1 MRVAGIPLGVGG
13 LELYGWDITTTSTSY
28 TIVDDVTGF
37 TLRTD
42 ETNASAVVAVKR
54 EKYIGSHSM
63 TGKFTSSNIITANT
77 ISSGITLIFF
87 VNCYDSANNYLDRV
101 GFFVVFTNIGAPV
114 LINNYGATGNSTF
127 AAHRISNQ
135 VIGAA
140 LDTALTYT
148 LTADTATKQWGWT
161 CSDGYSVDGD
171 ALIGQLHASTAYIRF
186 SVYEQINTGV
196 TGIAEL
202 TAISFT

>member
-63 TGKFTSSNIITANT
+63 TGKFTSSNLITANT
-77 ISSGITLIFF
+77 TASGISLIFF
-87 VNCYDSANNYLDRV
+87 VNCYDSSNNYLDRV
-101 GFFVVFTNIGAPV
+101 GFFVVFKNIGTPV
-114 LINNYGATGNSTF
+114 LILNYGATGNGTF
-127 AAHRISNQ
+127 VANQISNQ

>member
-1 MRVAGIPLGVGG
+1 MRVSGIHLGTGG
-13 LELYGWDITTTSTSY
+13 LDMYGWDITTTSTSY
-28 TIVDDVTGF
+28 TTVDDATGF

-42 ETNASAVVAVKR
+42 ETNPNAVVAVKR
-54 EKYIGSHSM
+54 QKYIGSHSM
-63 TGKFTSSNIITANT
+63 TGKFTSSNIITANSM
-77 ISSGITLIFF
+77 SSGISLVFF
-87 VNCYDSANNYLDRV
+87 VNCYDSSNNYLNRV
-101 GFFVVFTNIGAPV
+101 GLFVVFINIGSPV
-114 LINNYGATGNSTF
+114 LINNYGATGNGTF
-127 AAHRISNQ
+127 ATNQISNQ

>member
-1 MRVAGIPLGVGG
+1 M
-13 LELYGWDITTTSTSY
+13 
-28 TIVDDVTGF
+28 
-37 TLRTD
+37 
-42 ETNASAVVAVKR
+42 TNP
-54 EKYIGSHSM
+54 
-63 TGKFTSSNIITANT
+63 TA
-77 ISSGITLIFF
+77 L
-87 VNCYDSANNYLDRV
+87 
-101 GFFVVFTNIGAPV
+101 
-114 LINNYGATGNSTF
+114 
-127 AAHRISNQ
+127 RISLN
-135 VIGAA
+135 VDALSTGLIAA

-148 LTADTATKQWGWT
+148 LTADTVTKQWGWT

>member
-1 MRVAGIPLGVGG
+1 MGG
-13 LELYGWDITTTSTSY
+13 LELYEWDITTTSTSY

-42 ETNASAVVAVKR
+42 ETNPSAVVAVKR

-63 TGKFTSSNIITANT
+63 TGKFTSSNIITANPNA
-77 ISSGITLIFF
+77 SGITLVFF
-87 VNCYDSANNYLDRV
+87 VNCYDSANNYLNRV

-114 LINNYGATGNSTF
+114 LILNYGATGNNTF
-127 AAHRISNQ
+127 AAHKISNQ